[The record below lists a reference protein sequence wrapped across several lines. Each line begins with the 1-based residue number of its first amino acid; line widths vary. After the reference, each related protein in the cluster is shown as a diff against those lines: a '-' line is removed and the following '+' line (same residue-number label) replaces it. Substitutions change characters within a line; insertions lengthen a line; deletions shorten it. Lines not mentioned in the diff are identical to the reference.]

1 MRRHNQILNENQSRL
16 AERFL
21 ARKGTGIMAALM
33 GARNT
38 GKTQVALYIASKYK
52 NYIYTTAMRFF
63 LGLADSFGSNTR
75 ISYVDNHL
83 NKELL
88 IVDEAHLKG
97 ETEWS
102 DRVMQFLFDE
112 AYRKRI
118 DTIVIANAAASEFE
132 KLFGDSI
139 ARRFEESGG
148 IIDCSKW
155 PTIPKS
161 AKNVWP
167 TILEKNN
174 QNEQDWQTLFQ
185 YEKESELSP
194 EVKSMLRDILQRLGR
209 GAIAQIDSDYLKRI
223 VE

>member
-1 MRRHNQILNENQSRL
+1 LNENQNRL
-16 AERFL
+16 AQRFL

-38 GKTQVALYIASKYK
+38 GKTQVALYITSKYK
-52 NYIYTTAMRFF
+52 SYIYTTAMRFF

-97 ETEWS
+97 ETEWA

-118 DTIVIANAAASEFE
+118 DTIVIANAAANEFE

-148 IIDCSKW
+148 IVDCSKW
-155 PTIPKS
+155 PTIPKTVKDIS
-161 AKNVWP
+161 PVIFDKN
-167 TILEKNN
+167 K
-174 QNEQDWQTLFQ
+174 QNEDDWQTLFK
-185 YEKESELSP
+185 YENEAELKP
-194 EVKSMLRDILQRLGR
+194 EVKFMLRDILQRLGR